1 MVLWLV
7 SKQPGLQHVP
17 NAYSKSIPYPPLTW
31 KLNETTLFKTL
42 GRETAFRQCFLR
54 LHPWGSPTSVPSIA
68 SQVWATFTGYFSRQ
82 SLCFCHIQE
91 GKNIRVCKY
100 EHLSSNVQHP
110 CEKVMHTCNPRV
122 DVGGDRW
129 ILSSLATSTV
139 EKQLSPGSVRTLP
152 HGDKAEW

>member
-1 MVLWLV
+1 MGQPDFC
-7 SKQPGLQHVP
+7 SFHCQPGVSYFHRLFWQ
-17 NAYSKSIPYPPLTW
+17 AGPL
-31 KLNETTLFKTL
+31 
-42 GRETAFRQCFLR
+42 FLSHTR
-54 LHPWGSPTSVPSIA
+54 G
-68 SQVWATFTGYFSRQ
+68 
-82 SLCFCHIQE
+82 E
-91 GKNIRVCKY
+91 KKIRVCKY

-152 HGDKAEW
+152 HGDKAE